1 MEAKQKDRRCLRDA
15 ISTEFNLIKTSE
27 TIGGALTHLGVLI
40 AKIRR
45 QPHIDC
51 IIASAETG
59 LAEEDRIAFEN
70 LEKAVAWFHEKIRI
84 LLPHVK
90 WAPDSFAMADVNAL
104 LNFHTLSLNA
114 NGYAGSLLFQLR
126 HLYSEVAKE
135 EKNCLLFEGWMRT
148 EKKRGCSVE
157 VFDWPDY
164 VDKSL
169 NSLPPDQQLL
179 QWKEK
184 ADTSLPCLLR
194 FLKILSLYPTFT
206 PLTLPARPTVDSLP
220 KNLLQL
226 EERQYQ
232 ATVGYY
238 LNAFRSSDSRKHPL
252 SIVELIKWIDRFLC
266 MLEQRLE
273 FDTPNDEKSPIQIK
287 IVINQFFFFS
297 ERAKT
302 SAAAMQSTAQESV
315 DPTPSDVA
323 KKTHGHTWKEEADQK
338 VLYSIGKKIWHQ
350 VVHNVPL
357 QALKNLSQNDIANK
371 IRQEV
376 KARGI
381 RLYRDVSSRYAKAAK
396 ATDPRHWENGRCL
409 GFKKGYSIEEGGV

>member
-40 AKIRR
+40 AKVRR
-45 QPHIDC
+45 QFYIDC
-51 IIASAETG
+51 IIASAETE

-84 LLPHVK
+84 LLPHIK

-169 NSLPPDQQLL
+169 NSLPPDQQLR

-206 PLTLPARPTVDSLP
+206 PLTLPARPTIDSLP

-238 LNAFRSSDSRKHPL
+238 LSAFRSSDSKKHPL
-252 SIVELIKWIDRFLC
+252 SVVELTKLVDRFLY

-273 FDTPNDEKSPIQIK
+273 FNIPNDEKSSIQIN

-297 ERAKT
+297 ERAT
-302 SAAAMQSTAQESV
+302 TGAAATQSASQESV
-315 DPTPSDVA
+315 EPIPSDVA
-323 KKTHGHTWKEEADQK
+323 KKAHGHTWKEEADQK
-338 VLYSIGKKIWHQ
+338 VLYSIGKEIWRQ
-350 VVHNVPL
+350 AVRNVPL
-357 QALKNLSQNDIANK
+357 QVLKNLSQNDIANK
-371 IRQEV
+371 IRQEA

-381 RLYRDVSSRYAKAAK
+381 RLYRDAPGRYAKAAK

-409 GFKKGYSIEEGGV
+409 GFKKGYSIEEGSV

>member
-1 MEAKQKDRRCLRDA
+1 MEPKQKDKRCLCDV

-27 TIGGALTHLGVLI
+27 TIGGALNHLGALI

-45 QPHIDC
+45 QSRIDC
-51 IIASAETG
+51 IIASAETE

-70 LEKAVAWFHEKIRI
+70 LEKAVTWFHEKIKI
-84 LLPHVK
+84 LLPHVN

-135 EKNCLLFEGWMRT
+135 EKHRSLFDSWMRT
-148 EKKRGCSVE
+148 EKKHGYSVE

-169 NSLPPDQQLL
+169 NSLPPDQQLH
-179 QWKEK
+179 QWKER

-194 FLKILSLYPTFT
+194 FLKILSLYPTFI
-206 PLTLPARPTVDSLP
+206 PLTLPAYPTVDSLP
-220 KNLLQL
+220 KNLIQL

-238 LNAFRSSDSRKHPL
+238 LSAFRSPDAAKHPL
-252 SIVELIKWIDRFLC
+252 SVIELIKLVDRFLY

-273 FDTPNDEKSPIQIK
+273 FDISNVEKSPVQVN

-297 ERAKT
+297 ERAKK
-302 SAAAMQSTAQESV
+302 
-315 DPTPSDVA
+315 DVA
-323 KKTHGHTWKEEADQK
+323 ATQSDSVEPASSEMAEKTHGHTWKEEADQK
-338 VLYSIGKKIWHQ
+338 TLVPIGKKIWR
-350 VVHNVPL
+350 
-357 QALKNLSQNDIANK
+357 QAVKSISSEELKNLSQNDVANK
-371 IRQEV
+371 IKQEV

-381 RLYRDVSSRYAKAAK
+381 RLYRDAPARYAKAAK
-396 ATDPRHWENGRCL
+396 TTDPRQWEGGRCL
-409 GFKKGYSIEEGGV
+409 GFKKGYSIEEEDV